1 MTKPNA
7 AASGGSGLNPSG
19 AVGYS
24 GLINTEEN
32 VPNHWRPAI
41 GYINSR
47 GHIVDAYGNRLRE
60 LPEGQSAGVSGS
72 PEQKASTQ
80 YNVPELEDESSTNLE
95 DDE

>member
-32 VPNHWRPAI
+32 VPNHWQPAI
-41 GYINSR
+41 GYINAR
-47 GHIVDAYGNRLRE
+47 GHLVDAYGNRLRE
-60 LPEGQSAGVSGS
+60 LPEGQKAGESGS
-72 PEQKASTQ
+72 AEQKASTQ
-80 YNVPELEDESSTNLE
+80 YNVPVNEEVDTEDLEDE
-95 DDE
+95 D